1 MRSSLARILCAV
13 SLTVLLS
20 PAAYATYFWIGFGG
34 VQKKPAVINGASGTL
49 YYVDAVVGSD
59 ETTQNA
65 TAHNFVLYMSGYGPA
80 GGCPSPLFNEVTT
93 KVHPSVALT
102 RFQIFYPARKPL
114 GPRDIPQSPLVEV
127 NYSFK
132 AYTTGDFQVN
142 HQFSPVKFPSGGTI
156 SCVRLTP
163 PQ

>member
-1 MRSSLARILCAV
+1 MRSSLARILFAV
-13 SLTVLLS
+13 SVTVLLS
-20 PAAYATYFWIGFGG
+20 PAAYATYYWIGFGG
-34 VQKKPAVINGASGTL
+34 VQKKPAVMNGVSGTL
-49 YYVDAVVGSD
+49 YYVDGVVGSD

-93 KVHPSVALT
+93 KVHPAVALT
-102 RFQIFYPARKPL
+102 RFQIFYPARKL
-114 GPRDIPQSPLVEV
+114 GPHSVEV

-132 AYTTGDFQVN
+132 AYTTGEFQV
-142 HQFSPVKFPSGGTI
+142 HHEFSPVKFPSGGTI

-163 PQ
+163 